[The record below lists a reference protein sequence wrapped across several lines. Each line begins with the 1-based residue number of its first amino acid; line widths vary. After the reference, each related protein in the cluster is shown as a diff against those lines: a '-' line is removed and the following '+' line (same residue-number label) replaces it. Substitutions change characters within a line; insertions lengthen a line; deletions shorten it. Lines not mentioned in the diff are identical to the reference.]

1 MEVDELYLSTKK
13 SIYNNNIMSLSANIN
28 DQDQEQSNK
37 LTTYFI
43 DSMNYRN
50 IIIIICLEQSEI
62 NNTTD
67 VVYRSQLAVI
77 G

>member
-1 MEVDELYLSTKK
+1 
-13 SIYNNNIMSLSANIN
+13 MSLSANIN